1 MDKERIMQ
9 IGGFAKKAGLSVRT
23 VRYYEELGLI
33 GPESHSAGGFR
44 LYSEDNF
51 KRLRVIS
58 FLKELG
64 LSLTEIREILLA
76 KKSAGG
82 DKPAVQLLLN
92 IFLEKLELVEA
103 KLSALSRVKTELAK
117 AIKILQSCEN
127 CNHKI
132 LLDALSCGD
141 CSSLNP
147 RESVPET
154 FEVILQ

>member
-1 MDKERIMQ
+1 MDKERIIQ
-9 IGGFAKKAGLSVRT
+9 IGSFARKAGLSVRT

-33 GPESHSAGGFR
+33 GPEGHSAGGFR
-44 LYSEDNF
+44 LYREENF

-82 DKPAVQLLLN
+82 DKPAVQLLLT
-92 IFLEKLELVEA
+92 IFLEKVELVEA
-103 KLSALSRVKTELAK
+103 KLEALNRVKTELAK
-117 AIKILQSCEN
+117 AIKILQSCES
-127 CNHKI
+127 CNHKV
-132 LLDALSCGD
+132 LLDALSCED
-141 CSSLNP
+141 CSSLSP